1 MQNEKQSVARNSMI
15 ASGLLATGKFIA
27 GIFTGSIGLISE
39 GIHSFT
45 DFIATSITWL
55 AVRISD
61 KPADD
66 DHHFGHGKVENLAA
80 LFEVLLLLGAAG
92 WIVYEAGK
100 SLLGEAHEIVAAP
113 VVIAVLLISIVVDF
127 FRVRALNRVAK
138 ATDSAALEADA
149 LHFFSDMLA
158 SAVVLLGMVFVML
171 GFNRADAIAALIV
184 VCFIVVAAVKLG
196 KRSFDSLM
204 DTAPAGAKEEID
216 ALLQSFPAILATEN
230 IRIRNAGAMLFIEV
244 TVAVCRT
251 LPLERINALKKSIAE
266 RLERQYANAEATV
279 IANPQTRSDEDM
291 ATRIRVIAANHGAVV
306 QNLALQQLP
315 ERMSISLDLAVPA
328 SASVA
333 QAHDIASEIET
344 LLREAIGEETEIET
358 HLEPQTHHWVASEDV
373 APEELAHIRQILHV
387 AVENGEMVQDVHN
400 IRARKTANGI
410 IVNFH
415 CRVSPAASIVSA
427 HAAVDSIERQLR
439 ALYPSISRAVGHVE
453 PIKPKPGI

>member
-184 VCFIVVAAVKLG
+184 ACFIVVAAVKLG

-251 LPLERINALKKSIAE
+251 LPLERINALKKSIA
-266 RLERQYANAEATV
+266 
-279 IANPQTRSDEDM
+279 
-291 ATRIRVIAANHGAVV
+291 
-306 QNLALQQLP
+306 
-315 ERMSISLDLAVPA
+315 
-328 SASVA
+328 
-333 QAHDIASEIET
+333 
-344 LLREAIGEETEIET
+344 
-358 HLEPQTHHWVASEDV
+358 
-373 APEELAHIRQILHV
+373 
-387 AVENGEMVQDVHN
+387 
-400 IRARKTANGI
+400 
-410 IVNFH
+410 
-415 CRVSPAASIVSA
+415 
-427 HAAVDSIERQLR
+427 
-439 ALYPSISRAVGHVE
+439 
-453 PIKPKPGI
+453 

>member
-1 MQNEKQSVARNSMI
+1 
-15 ASGLLATGKFIA
+15 
-27 GIFTGSIGLISE
+27 
-39 GIHSFT
+39 
-45 DFIATSITWL
+45 
-55 AVRISD
+55 
-61 KPADD
+61 
-66 DHHFGHGKVENLAA
+66 
-80 LFEVLLLLGAAG
+80 
-92 WIVYEAGK
+92 
-100 SLLGEAHEIVAAP
+100 
-113 VVIAVLLISIVVDF
+113 
-127 FRVRALNRVAK
+127 
-138 ATDSAALEADA
+138 
-149 LHFFSDMLA
+149 
-158 SAVVLLGMVFVML
+158 MVFVML

-184 VCFIVVAAVKLG
+184 ACFIVVAAVKLG

-291 ATRIRVIAANHGAVV
+291 ATRIRVIADNHGAVV

-358 HLEPQTHHWVASEDV
+358 HLEPQTHHWIASEDV